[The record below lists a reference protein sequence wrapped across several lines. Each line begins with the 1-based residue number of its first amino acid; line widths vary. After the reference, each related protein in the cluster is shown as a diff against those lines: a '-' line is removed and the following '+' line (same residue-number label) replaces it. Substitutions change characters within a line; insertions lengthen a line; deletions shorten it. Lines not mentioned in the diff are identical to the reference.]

1 MRYLIL
7 IFIIGMFGIKLNAQI
22 FDTYDENII
31 KSYVFQLLDR
41 YDHLA
46 DFTED
51 GINISEDYKKSFE
64 TIFVD
69 NWDRRIY
76 NDLQVKGNYI
86 SPMEYMQIVEEQ
98 FPHGLETKIDSLSLK
113 FLQAKLIEGNQ
124 YSIEV
129 IADKYI
135 VGVTNQNK
143 IHRKKITAYFIIQF
157 QYFDEDEE
165 FDKFLI
171 ESITNE
177 ETLVKRKSD
186 QKMQGFHIGIG
197 VLPGISNLYLSNK
210 TDGYNRNIQFP
221 VSYSASLDVYYF
233 LNSNFAASVGVGY
246 SVFNTKS
253 SSEYNN
259 GQSSVL
265 SRKDR
270 DGDNYYLYVDSKINE
285 QGKFVFLDI
294 PLNFTYRHGLANKT
308 SFYASL
314 GFITSLTQSADF
326 SVTGDASQS
335 GYYSD
340 YQLLIDDA
348 DLYQFGTI
356 QYDDTYSVTIND
368 LQFMASVAAGV
379 SFPVRTAGFFNLGIG
394 YRQNIINMEYNTAAY
409 RDDYISINGVPE
421 NSWLQF
427 LYLSVSYTH
436 KIFEFPKN

>member
-1 MRYLIL
+1 MRYFIL

-69 NWDRRIY
+69 NWDKSIY
-76 NDLQVKGNYI
+76 NDLQTKGNYI
-86 SPMEYMQIVEEQ
+86 SPMEYMQIAEKQ

-129 IADKYI
+129 IANKYI
-135 VGVTNQNK
+135 VGITHENK
-143 IHRKKITAYFIIQF
+143 IHRKKITAYFIIHF
-157 QYFDEDEE
+157 QYLDEDEE
-165 FDKFLI
+165 FDNFLI
-171 ESITNE
+171 ASITNE
-177 ETLVKRKSD
+177 ETLLKQKSD
-186 QKMQGFHIGIG
+186 KQMRGFHLGANL
-197 VLPGISNLYLSNK
+197 LPGISQLLLTEANNGYIKNTKFPLS
-210 TDGYNRNIQFP
+210 GSIGLS
-221 VSYSASLDVYYF
+221 VHYF
-233 LNSNFAASVGVGY
+233 LNSNFGLSVGANYTTYNVH
-246 SVFNTKS
+246 SDF
-253 SSEYNN
+253 EYNN
-259 GQSSVL
+259 EQNNNL
-265 SRKDR
+265 ERTDR

-294 PLNFTYRHGLANKT
+294 PLNFIYRYGLANKT

-314 GFITSLTQSADF
+314 GFTTSLKQSADF
-326 SVTGDASQS
+326 SVSGDASQS

-356 QYDDTYSVTIND
+356 QYDDTYPIVIND
-368 LQFMASVAAGV
+368 LQFMASVSAGV
-379 SFPVRTAGFFNLGIG
+379 SFPVRTAGYFNLGIG
-394 YRQNIINMEYNTAAY
+394 YQQNIINMEYNTAAY
-409 RDDYISINGVPE
+409 RDDYISINGIPE